1 MSGAGSSARPGGVR
15 NVRGALSLLAPGVV
29 INAMTGDPDEHRA
42 HGWLQRGGE
51 EQLDCAVFGVPYD
64 GASVVRSGSRHGPD
78 AVRQAMSLH
87 TTFVTSTGT
96 LASSLRV
103 ADVGDVEV
111 VLTDMETT
119 FGRIRETSRAFVE
132 AGTAVVA
139 LGGDHS
145 IAQPLIEGVMLADRH
160 RRLGVIHFDQ
170 HHDLRQSH
178 FGAES
183 SGVPFRKLLELP
195 DGRLDGRN
203 LVQIGIADFANS
215 PLHLDYARERGVTV
229 ITNAEVREAGLE
241 ACTRRALAIAGDGVD
256 SLYVSC
262 DIDCIDQSQA
272 PGTAAPNASG
282 LDARDLYASVRE
294 IARDGRTVGMD
305 LVEIAPPLEPG
316 NLTANV
322 GAVIVLSFL
331 AGLVERGAS
340 SDPA

>member
-1 MSGAGSSARPGGVR
+1 MSGTGSSAGPGGAR
-15 NVRGALSLLAPGVV
+15 NVRAALPLVAPGVV
-29 INAMTGDPDEHRA
+29 INAMTGDPEEHRA
-42 HGWLQRGGE
+42 HGWLQRAGKE
-51 EQLDCAVFGVPYD
+51 PLDCAVFGVPYD

-87 TTFVTSTGT
+87 TTFVTSTRT
-96 LASSLRV
+96 LASSIRV
-103 ADVGDVEV
+103 ADVGDVDV
-111 VLTDMETT
+111 VLTDMDTT
-119 FGRIRETSRAFVE
+119 FGRIRQTSRAFVE
-132 AGTAVVA
+132 AGAAVVA

-145 IAQPLIEGVMLADRH
+145 IAQPLIEGVMLAAPH

-215 PLHLDYARERGVTV
+215 PAHLDYAEQHGVTV
-229 ITNAEVREAGLE
+229 ITNTEVREAGLE
-241 ACTRRALAIAGDGVD
+241 ACTRRALEIAGDGVD
-256 SLYVSC
+256 GLYVSC

-282 LDARDLYASVRE
+282 LDARELYASVHR
-294 IARDGRTVGMD
+294 IAADKRTVGMD
-305 LVEIAPPLEPG
+305 LVEIAPLLEPG
-316 NLTANV
+316 GLTANV

-331 AGLVERGAS
+331 AGLAGRGV
-340 SDPA
+340 